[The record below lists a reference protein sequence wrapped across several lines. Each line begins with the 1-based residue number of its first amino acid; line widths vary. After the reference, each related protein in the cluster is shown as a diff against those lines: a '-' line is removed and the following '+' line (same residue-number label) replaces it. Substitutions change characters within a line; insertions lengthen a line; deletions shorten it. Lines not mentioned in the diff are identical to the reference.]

1 MSTAKLLNQLVQK
14 LGESSDL
21 SVGKIYNQTWML
33 KCVMEQIAKRNLKHD
48 DLTFP
53 EDSKWCSDVSVLKF
67 NSTNW
72 YCGITVAVGHIQV
85 KKKKRNFPGRSSVEI
100 KQDCSCLYSI
110 TLSSDFTNDVLS
122 LMKLVYDGLKEGKII
137 SFPDKIACYKLS
149 SDDFEL
155 TDFNEVKIKN
165 EIKKDIINPTKYHLY
180 TKTIEKEDEINWL
193 INNLDDF
200 IEKLEVKIILWKDL
214 IESIESPETRTEIT
228 AFYNKWN
235 EK

>member
-85 KKKKRNFPGRSSVEI
+85 KKKKRNFPRYSSVEI

-122 LMKLVYDGLKEGKII
+122 LMKLVYDGLKEGKITN
-137 SFPDKIACYKLS
+137 FPDKIACYKLS

-165 EIKKDIINPTKYHLY
+165 EIKKDIINPTKNHLH
-180 TKTIEKEDEINWL
+180 TETIKKEDEINWL
-193 INNLDDF
+193 INNLDNF

>member
-33 KCVMEQIAKRNLKHD
+33 KCVMEQIAKRNLKHE

-53 EDSKWCSDVSVLKF
+53 EDSKWCSDALVSTF
-67 NSTNW
+67 NKTSCSRLIN
-72 YCGITVAVGHIQV
+72 ITVGHIQI
-85 KKKKRNFPGRSSVEI
+85 KKKKPNFPRYSSVEI

-110 TLSSDFTNDVLS
+110 SLYSDFTDDVLS

-165 EIKKDIINPTKYHLY
+165 EIKKDIINPTKYHLH
-180 TKTIEKEDEINWL
+180 TETIKKEDEINWL
-193 INNLDDF
+193 INNLDNF

>member
-53 EDSKWCSDVSVLKF
+53 EDSKWCSDALVSTF
-67 NSTNW
+67 NKTSCSRLIN
-72 YCGITVAVGHIQV
+72 ITVGHIQI
-85 KKKKRNFPGRSSVEI
+85 KKKKPNFPRYSSVEI

-110 TLSSDFTNDVLS
+110 SLYSDFTDDVLS

-165 EIKKDIINPTKYHLY
+165 EIKKDIINPTKYHLH
-180 TKTIEKEDEINWL
+180 TETIKKEDEINWL
-193 INNLDDF
+193 INNLDSF

-214 IESIESPETRTEIT
+214 IGSIESPETRTEIT

>member
-53 EDSKWCSDVSVLKF
+53 EDSKWCSDALVSTF
-67 NSTNW
+67 NKTN
-72 YCGITVAVGHIQV
+72 CSRLINITVGHIQI
-85 KKKKRNFPGRSSVEI
+85 KKKKPNFPRYSSVEI

-110 TLSSDFTNDVLS
+110 SLYSDFADDVLS

-180 TKTIEKEDEINWL
+180 TKIIEKEDEINWL

>member
-72 YCGITVAVGHIQV
+72 YCGIAVAVGHIQV

-110 TLSSDFTNDVLS
+110 SLYSDFADDVLS

-180 TKTIEKEDEINWL
+180 TKIIEKEDEINWL